1 MLEALQETEN
11 WVALGF
17 ILFFALLAYL
27 GVHRKVTDSLDRR
40 QARIRGELDEARRL
54 KEEAQALL
62 AEFQCKGREAEKEA
76 EAIIAGAKPEAER
89 IAGEAKTRMEDFI
102 ARRTKM
108 AEAKIT
114 QAEAHALSDVRSVAA
129 EVATSAAEK
138 VLRRVLKGDPTK
150 AFTAQSVERL
160 KVNSWNLAQPKR

>member
-1 MLEALQETEN
+1 
-11 WVALGF
+11 
-17 ILFFALLAYL
+17 
-27 GVHRKVTDSLDRR
+27 
-40 QARIRGELDEARRL
+40 
-54 KEEAQALL
+54 
-62 AEFQCKGREAEKEA
+62 
-76 EAIIAGAKPEAER
+76 
-89 IAGEAKTRMEDFI
+89 MEDFV

-138 VLRRVLKGDPTK
+138 VLRRVLKELDPTK

-160 KVNSWNLAQPKR
+160 NQQLEFGTAEKMSNSYF